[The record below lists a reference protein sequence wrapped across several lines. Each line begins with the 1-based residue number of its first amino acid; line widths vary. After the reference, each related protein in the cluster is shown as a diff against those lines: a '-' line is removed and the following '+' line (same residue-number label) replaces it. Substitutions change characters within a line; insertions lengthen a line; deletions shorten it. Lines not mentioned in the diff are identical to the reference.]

1 MTAFEK
7 ILETIANAG
16 EALKD
21 QTAQLGDLAKEKG
34 FKIIEGWVLALP
46 KLEAYGFKTAYFSA
60 SLSVNPTLELELRAS
75 SDTFP
80 LGRLDAILDE
90 NRDRTPA
97 NLVFT
102 AVKTTL
108 LLQQKARIGKLDPLI
123 VKIRIRLTPEIKV
136 SFGTPFV
143 EG

>member
-1 MTAFEK
+1 MTTFDK
-7 ILETIANAG
+7 IIETISTAG
-16 EALKD
+16 EALKG
-21 QTAQLGDLAKEKG
+21 QASQLGDVAREKG
-34 FKIIEGWVLALP
+34 FQIIEGWVLALP
-46 KLEAYGFKTAYFSA
+46 KMEAYGFKTTYFSA
-60 SLSVNPTLELELRAS
+60 NLSSNPTLELELRAS

-90 NRDRTPA
+90 NRERTPV

-108 LLQQKARIGKLDPLI
+108 LLQQKARIGKLDPLV
-123 VKIRIRLTPEIKV
+123 VKIRIKLAPEIKV
-136 SFGTPFV
+136 SFGTPSV